1 MFFDCTKKLKL
12 SFFASCRMC
21 LFCWQMKD
29 SRLTG
34 LAQSK
39 AVANGTHS
47 SSAVSDESP
56 FGPLLAITQPT
67 LAAFSILGAALTLN
81 ALNQKGREALDLS
94 GEVWE
99 LEIGHTLMVWGILV
113 GLTFCGKRRE
123 MNLLFGQILEKGKF
137 ALPKWPQLRSLGLKS
152 EPIMPHLECGRKWKL
167 GRQIR
172 PILAISMGISS
183 SRRRA

>member
-1 MFFDCTKKLKL
+1 
-12 SFFASCRMC
+12 
-21 LFCWQMKD
+21 MKD

-56 FGPLLAITQPT
+56 FGPLAITQPT

-99 LEIGHTLMVWGILV
+99 LDTL
-113 GLTFCGKRRE
+113 
-123 MNLLFGQILEKGKF
+123 
-137 ALPKWPQLRSLGLKS
+137 
-152 EPIMPHLECGRKWKL
+152 
-167 GRQIR
+167 
-172 PILAISMGISS
+172 
-183 SRRRA
+183 